1 MSTHIEM
8 PTATVSPLTG
18 GEGMSAENIISALK
32 MATPAQLAAI
42 SQLLALEAAAKPAAK
57 PVAAKLVAKPV
68 AAKLVAKPVAAKKV
82 AKPVTPADS
91 DAEEAEEADEGDKP
105 TPESYRLA
113 GHDADLCLARKEPPQ
128 GSDKDGWDKRWSP
141 SVYYERQCKNKP
153 EDGEEICAGCA
164 ATKAKEEETGKFKKW
179 HGVVTEDPPAWTHM
193 LGTEW
198 AAKCTWGS
206 APKAASPAKGPSP
219 AKAAKALD
227 AAAKKAQKE
236 ADKEAAKAEK
246 EAAAAAK
253 KAEKEAAAA
262 AKKAEKAVKPKKEK
276 AEKAEKA
283 EAETEEKEKE
293 KPKKAKAKPV
303 ETKAAVEVPATPAF
317 TVEQVDKEDFAIKNG
332 YAYAYN
338 METGKVGDYMGKLT
352 GERGSWEIDVT
363 VEEPTES
370 DAE

>member
-32 MATPAQLAAI
+32 VATPAQLAAI
-42 SQLLALEAAAKPAAK
+42 SQMLALEEAPAAAAKPAAK
-57 PVAAKLVAKPV
+57 PVKAA
-68 AAKLVAKPVAAKKV
+68 KV
-82 AKPVTPADS
+82 AKPATPADS
-91 DAEEAEEADEGDKP
+91 DAEEAEEAEKP

-198 AAKCTWGS
+198 ATKCTWGS

-219 AKAAKALD
+219 AKAAKALE

-236 ADKEAAKAEK
+236 AEKEAAAAAKA
-246 EAAAAAK
+246 AAAAAK
-253 KAEKEAAAA
+253 KAEKEAAKAEKEAEKESATA
-262 AKKAEKAVKPKKEK
+262 AKKSATAAKKVKAKE
-276 AEKAEKA
+276 ET
-283 EAETEEKEKE
+283 AETEEKEKEKE

-303 ETKAAVEVPATPAF
+303 ETKAAVEVPAAP
-317 TVEQVDKEDFAIKNG
+317 VLELQEIDKEDYVIKNG
-332 YAYAYN
+332 FAYAYN
-338 METGKVGDYMGKLT
+338 SLTGAVGDFQGKLT
-352 GERGSWEIDVT
+352 GGPGHWEIDPA